1 MVGAGN
7 EAGSAL
13 LQTQI
18 DAVECDRL
26 GAEGV
31 CKANSHSLAAGR
43 RVDDLAEGL
52 ILEGRGIWD
61 RCV

>member
-7 EAGSAL
+7 EAGPAL
-13 LQTQI
+13 LQTHI
-18 DAVECDRL
+18 NAVECDCL

-31 CKANSHSLAAGR
+31 RKANSHGLAADG